1 MLSGASFPGL
11 TRYKNLTPFQ
21 LNSEAMGQLSVIFG
35 LAVALPNDLF
45 ETLDGVV
52 CDPKRGVNE
61 TLPETLG
68 KCLKVYRLQCL
79 TVSWFDPHTN
89 ARAGLTS

>member
-1 MLSGASFPGL
+1 
-11 TRYKNLTPFQ
+11 
-21 LNSEAMGQLSVIFG
+21 
-35 LAVALPNDLF
+35 
-45 ETLDGVV
+45 
-52 CDPKRGVNE
+52 
-61 TLPETLG
+61 LPETLG